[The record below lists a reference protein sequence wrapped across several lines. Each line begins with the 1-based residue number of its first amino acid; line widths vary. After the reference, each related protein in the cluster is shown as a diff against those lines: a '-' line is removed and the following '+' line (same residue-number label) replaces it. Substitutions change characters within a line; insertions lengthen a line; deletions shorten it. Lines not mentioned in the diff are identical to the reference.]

1 MKNWQ
6 EIRSRIDPSSVLKH
20 EENDPAIVIVRK
32 EASPFGQAEKETKFV
47 LSSNEH
53 DLHEYFLEI
62 VLREMLFEDYVNGD
76 AVPELQKLNFQ
87 DVLALLLEGAE
98 KGEFDDWHGGYKTLS
113 YLAEWSQKEPTCWT
127 YQELNDFLKNNDLNL
142 EVKYYETI
150 KEAKIEHPDLD

>member
-20 EENDPAIVIVRK
+20 EENDPALVIVRK
-32 EASPFGQAEKETKFV
+32 EASPFGQAEKEARFL
-47 LSSNEH
+47 LSSNES

-62 VLREMLFEDYVNGD
+62 ILREMLFEDYVNGD

-98 KGEFDDWHGGYKTLS
+98 KGELDDWHGGYKTLR
-113 YLAEWSQKEPTCWT
+113 YLAEWSQQEPTGQA
-127 YQELNDFLKNNDLNL
+127 YEELNDFLKSHDLNL
-142 EVKYYETI
+142 KVEHYKTI
-150 KEAKIEHPDLD
+150 VEAKKNTGI

>member
-20 EENDPAIVIVRK
+20 EENDPALVIVRK
-32 EASPFGQAEKETKFV
+32 EASPFGQAEKETRFL
-47 LSSNEH
+47 LSSNES

-62 VLREMLFEDYVNGD
+62 ILREMLFEDYVNGD

-98 KGEFDDWHGGYKTLS
+98 KGELDDWHGGYKTLR
-113 YLAEWSQKEPTCWT
+113 YLAEWSQQEPTGQA
-127 YQELNDFLKNNDLNL
+127 YEELNDFLKSHDLNL
-142 EVKYYETI
+142 KVEHYKTI
-150 KEAKIEHPDLD
+150 VEAKKEHRDLD

>member
-20 EENDPAIVIVRK
+20 EENDPVLVIVRK
-32 EASPFGQAEKETKFV
+32 EASAFGQAEKETKFL
-47 LSSNEH
+47 LSSNEI

-62 VLREMLFEDYVNGD
+62 ILREMLFEDYVNGD

-98 KGEFDDWHGGYKTLS
+98 KGELDDWHGGYKTLR
-113 YLAEWSQKEPTCWT
+113 YLAEWSQKEPIGQA
-127 YQELNDFLKNNDLNL
+127 YKELNDFLKSHELNL
-142 EVKYYETI
+142 EVKYY
-150 KEAKIEHPDLD
+150 KSLVEAKKEHPDLD